1 MVVEREN
8 PWTHDR
14 LLMPCRATEAEVSS
28 GHAEPKSQVG
38 ATERRRGSQ
47 GPQGMPGVPSHDHP
61 GSRPDV
67 ADQRRSLATR
77 HTPNPTTFVDVASL
91 APTFRVQTHHSAA
104 ERERSLRLLSHEP
117 RSDRRVVR
125 RGRAPSGPV
134 PRRFGRRLRRVAM
147 AARAGRVARAAATTA
162 MPLPRGQVRPA
173 RCR

>member
-1 MVVEREN
+1 
-8 PWTHDR
+8 
-14 LLMPCRATEAEVSS
+14 MPCRATEAEVSS

-104 ERERSLRLLSHEP
+104 ERERTRQP
-117 RSDRRVVR
+117 
-125 RGRAPSGPV
+125 
-134 PRRFGRRLRRVAM
+134 
-147 AARAGRVARAAATTA
+147 RAGTPHPPNPAGHSN
-162 MPLPRGQVRPA
+162 PLNPR
-173 RCR
+173 CET